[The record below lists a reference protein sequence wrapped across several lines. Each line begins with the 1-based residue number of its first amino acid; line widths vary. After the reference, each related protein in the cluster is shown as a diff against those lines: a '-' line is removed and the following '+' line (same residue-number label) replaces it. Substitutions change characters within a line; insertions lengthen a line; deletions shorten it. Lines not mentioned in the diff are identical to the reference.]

1 MTDILADGG
10 HFINVC
16 KPRRMTS
23 SAIVSKV
30 RRITGIKR
38 IGHGGT
44 LDPLANGVLP
54 LAIGGCTRL
63 ISDLHRW
70 PKCYVAI
77 IMFGVRTS
85 TSDLEGD
92 LLSAEVIQP
101 APHDLRKGVHAF
113 TGRIMQRPPIYSA
126 VKINGVRAYELARQG
141 HDFNPPERTV
151 TVHSADLLE
160 ITNWTADD
168 IRDIGRSDM
177 VSTIGNGGRLV
188 AAIKYVCS
196 TGTYVRSLAEELGQ
210 YLRCGACLVGLI
222 RTEVG
227 PFKISA
233 AIPIHQLEAVLS
245 NKACINSIY
254 SCDVVVRDLP
264 GIVLGADEERMFC
277 NGMPVK
283 RTKGGDRIRVYGPD
297 GNFLGVG
304 EDDGPGRIRPKLVFA
319 SPKG

>member
-1 MTDILADGG
+1 VTDILADGG
-10 HFINVC
+10 HFINVF
-16 KPRRMTS
+16 KPRHMTS
-23 SAIVSKV
+23 SAVVSKV
-30 RRITGIKR
+30 RRITGVKR

-54 LAIGGCTRL
+54 LAIGRCTRL

-70 PKCYVAI
+70 PKSYVAI
-77 IMFGVRTS
+77 IMFGVTTS

-92 LLSAEVIQP
+92 VVATNTTSP
-101 APHDLRKGVHAF
+101 AADDLRRGVRTF
-113 TGRIMQRPPIYSA
+113 TGRIKQRPSVYSA

-141 HDFNPPERTV
+141 YDFDPPEREV

-160 ITNWTADD
+160 ITNWSADD
-168 IRDIGRSDM
+168 IRDIGRSDFI
-177 VSTIGNGGRLV
+177 STTGNGGRLV

-233 AIPIHQLEAVLS
+233 AIPIHQLEATLS
-245 NKACINSIY
+245 NDAWSNSGY

-264 GIVLGADEERMFC
+264 GIVLGLEDERMFC
-277 NGMPVK
+277 NGVPVK
-283 RTKGGDRIRVYGPD
+283 CTKEGDRIRAYGQN
-297 GNFLGVG
+297 GSFLGVG
-304 EDDGPGRIRPKLVFA
+304 DNHGAGCIRPKLVFA